1 MPSERAANPG
11 WTALVLAGQ
20 RPGVDPLAAAFG
32 ETYKALI
39 PIDGAP
45 MLARVVATLEDTPQI
60 ARIVVLAQEPD
71 ALRHAVP
78 PSPRLR
84 WAAGGA
90 GISRSILAVAGG
102 EAAPWPILLTT
113 ADHPLLTRAM
123 IGDFLAGV
131 GDADVAVAMVER
143 AAMLARYPATKRT
156 WLRFRGGAW
165 SGANLF
171 ALTGPNAARALELWA
186 AAEQDRKQAFKLF
199 RHFGLALAL
208 RAITRTITLP
218 DALARAGAALRVK
231 ARLVPLPQ
239 AEAAIDVDKPADH
252 ALAEAI
258 LRAGRAG

>member
-1 MPSERAANPG
+1 MPDTAPR

-32 ETYKALI
+32 AEWKALI

-45 MLARVVATLEDTPQI
+45 MLARVVETLAAVPAI

-71 ALRHAVP
+71 ALKHALP
-78 PSPRLR
+78 PLPQLG

-90 GISRSILAVAGG
+90 GISRSVLAVAGG
-102 EAAPWPILLTT
+102 SAAPWPILLTT
-113 ADHPLLTRAM
+113 ADHPLLTPAM
-123 IGDFLAGV
+123 VETFLAGV

-143 AAMLARYPATKRT
+143 ATMLAAYPETKRT

-171 ALTGPNAARALELWA
+171 ALTGPKAARALELWA
-186 AAEQDRKQAFKLF
+186 AAEQDRKHAFKLF
-199 RHFGLALAL
+199 RHFGLGLAV

-218 DALARAGAALRVK
+218 DALARAGRAIGVR
-231 ARLVPLPQ
+231 ARLVPMPQ
-239 AEAAIDVDKPADH
+239 PEAAIDVDKPTDH
-252 ALAEAI
+252 ALAEGI
-258 LRAGRAG
+258 LRARRGW